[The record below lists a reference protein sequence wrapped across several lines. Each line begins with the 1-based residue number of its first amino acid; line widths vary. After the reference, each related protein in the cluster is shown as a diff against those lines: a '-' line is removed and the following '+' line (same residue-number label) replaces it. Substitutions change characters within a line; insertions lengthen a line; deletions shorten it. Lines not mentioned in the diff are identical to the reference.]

1 MQLTFLEIGLVA
13 ALATYRWTLL
23 LNNEHGPFDVFTRLR
38 SRLGVKYDPH
48 SNPIA
53 TNGWA
58 EMILCPFCLSVW
70 VGIGVGVF
78 VILGWLT
85 GHPEIP
91 AAILFPFAL
100 SGVTVYLKKAVG

>member
-1 MQLTFLEIGLVA
+1 MA

-23 LNNEHGPFDVFTRLR
+23 LNSEHGPGHIFSKFRT
-38 SRLGVKYDPH
+38 RLGVTFDQH

-70 VGIGVGVF
+70 VAIAVCALIGIGFLIGRV
-78 VILGWLT
+78 
-85 GHPEIP
+85 EI
-91 AAILFPFAL
+91 AVALLSPFAL

>member
-70 VGIGVGVF
+70 VGIAITLLLAFTAVLGHIEAGVYV
-78 VILGWLT
+78 LL
-85 GHPEIP
+85 
-91 AAILFPFAL
+91 PFAL

>member
-1 MQLTFLEIGLVA
+1 MQLTFLEMFLIA

-23 LNNEHGPFDVFTRLR
+23 LNSEHGPGHIFSRLR
-38 SRLGVKYDPH
+38 TRLGVKFDPH

-58 EMILCPFCLSVW
+58 EMILCSFCLSVW
-70 VGIGVGVF
+70 VGIGVGVLMGAGAL
-78 VILGWLT
+78 I

-91 AAILFPFAL
+91 TAILFPFAL